1 MIIEAF
7 KKKAILFLLACSI
20 VLPCLLF
27 AVGYINEIYLAAM
40 LIMVIYFTFLVLN
53 FEAGFLSLI
62 FLRTSLDYFQTAGGG
77 EGGLNVS
84 AAASLVLIVLS
95 VFYILY
101 RGVNIFNYREVLPFS
116 IFLLICGLSIF
127 ASQDFL
133 ESVSDWLRFV
143 SIFFIYIVTRL
154 IAVSEKKIRLVLNV
168 ILLSVLIPV
177 FLGYYQFLTGS
188 GYETQSEA
196 GRIIGTFAH
205 PNDFSSYLLV
215 VLVFCTAQLC
225 EKESLISKRLLAPLV
240 LLMLFAFVLTF
251 SRGSWVVFV
260 FSMVVM
266 GILRYRR
273 ILVFLPVFL
282 IAALFLIPGVQDR
295 IYEVLDP
302 SHARATS
309 GWEWRLNAWAQVGTL
324 LSEKPIFG
332 HGLSMVFIKMGYL
345 THNDYL
351 RLLVEVGI
359 VGLLAYLW
367 MAVQFL
373 SQTWRDYKRTQSNI
387 AKSFHVGLLALT
399 LGFLLRQAA
408 DNTLRNTAAMMF
420 FWIFLAL
427 TRNIFLID
435 SELDTANTM
444 KAPS

>member
-1 MIIEAF
+1 MVIEAF
-7 KKKAILFLLACSI
+7 KKKAVLFLLACFTI
-20 VLPCLLF
+20 LPCLLF
-27 AVGYINEIYLAAM
+27 ALGRINEIYFVAM
-40 LIMVIYFTFLVLN
+40 LIMMIYFTFLVLN

-62 FLRTSLDYFQTAGGG
+62 FLRTSLDYFKTAGGG
-77 EGGLNVS
+77 EGGFSVS

-101 RGVNIFNYREVLPFS
+101 RKVNIFSYKEVLPFS

-133 ESVSDWLRFV
+133 ESISDWLRFV

-154 IAVSEKKIRLVLNV
+154 IAVSEKKIRLVLKV

-188 GYETQSEA
+188 GYETQSEG

-225 EKESLISKRLLAPLV
+225 EKESLISKKLLAPLV

-251 SRGSWVVFV
+251 SRGSWVIFV

-282 IAALFLIPGVQDR
+282 VAALFLIPGVQDR
-295 IYEVLDP
+295 IFEVLDP

-309 GWEWRLNAWAQVGTL
+309 GWEWRLNAWAQVATL

-367 MAVQFL
+367 MAAQLL
-373 SQTWRDYKRTQSNI
+373 SRTWRDYKRTQSNI

-399 LGFLLRQAA
+399 LGFLVRQAA

-435 SELDTANTM
+435 SELDAADTM

>member
-1 MIIEAF
+1 MVIESF

-20 VLPCLLF
+20 ILPCLLF
-27 AVGYINEIYLAAM
+27 AIGYIDGIYLAAI
-40 LIMVIYFTFLVLN
+40 LIMVIYFAFLVLN

-62 FLRTSLDYFQTAGGG
+62 FLRTSLDYFKDVGGG
-77 EGGLNVS
+77 GAFSVS
-84 AAASLVLIVLS
+84 AVASLVLIVLS

-101 RGVNIFNYREVLPFS
+101 RQANIFNYEEVLPFF
-116 IFLLICGLSIF
+116 IFLLICALSVLG
-127 ASQDFL
+127 SQDFM
-133 ESVSDWLRFV
+133 ESISDWLRFV
-143 SIFFIYIVTRL
+143 SIFFVYIVTRL
-154 IAVSEKKIRLVLNV
+154 IAVSEKKIRLVLKV

-188 GYETQSEA
+188 GYDTQSEG
-196 GRIIGTFAH
+196 GRIVGTFAH

-225 EKESLISKRLLAPLV
+225 EKDSLVSKKLLTPLI

-282 IAALFLIPGVQDR
+282 IVAVFLIPGVQDR
-295 IYEVLDP
+295 IYEVIDP

-309 GWEWRLNAWAQVGTL
+309 GLEWRLNAWAQVGTL

-332 HGLSMVFIKMGYL
+332 HGLGMVFVKMGYL

-373 SQTWRDYKRTQSNI
+373 SKTWRDYRRTQSNT

-399 LGFLLRQAA
+399 LGFLVRQSA
-408 DNTLRNTAAMMF
+408 DNTLRNTSTMMF

-435 SELDTANTM
+435 SELDTADTV
-444 KAPS
+444 KAAS